1 VDRSRQVRLEE
12 IMKQKNKGKR
22 HPLLLFS
29 RTMDRFILATLPLG
43 LIMAAIQWPGL
54 GFLPSSQ
61 RTNDILL
68 LFATFIVLGMAVV
81 GIIFRKYAHVQA
93 RADHLR
99 LATPLFALKISY
111 RRIMSVH
118 PAAIGKLFP
127 VHEASWTERRFLDPY
142 YGETAVVV
150 ELSGYP
156 LSKKFLRLFLGS
168 HTFLPHRTGFVLLVP
183 DWMGLSTE
191 IDALQG
197 KWRHQNSRSGTDA
210 QMANILRAK

>member
-1 VDRSRQVRLEE
+1 
-12 IMKQKNKGKR
+12 MKQKNKGKR
-22 HPLLLFS
+22 HPLLLFR

-43 LIMAAIQWPGL
+43 IIMAVIQWPGL
-54 GFLPSSQ
+54 GILPLGQ
-61 RTNDILL
+61 QTNDLLL
-68 LFATFIVLGMAVV
+68 LFATFVVLGMALL
-81 GIIFRKYAHVQA
+81 GLIFRKFAYIQA

-118 PAAIGKLFP
+118 PAAMGKLFP

-168 HTFLPHRTGFVLLVP
+168 HTFLPHRTGFVFLVP

-191 IDALQG
+191 IDALHG
-197 KWRHQNSRSGTDA
+197 KWRHMQSRTGTEA
-210 QMANILRAK
+210 QMLNILGSK